1 MNISPVSNLNFNGNV
16 YINKIDTAKEI
27 AKIAKYFPESSD
39 IESFKN
45 DEQVKSFIGN
55 INTLKHRLETKTPDD
70 NRYEIIFNMG
80 SDDFDEY
87 IYSAY
92 VTVYDRNND
101 RSTMSY
107 VDLAQR
113 LSSTKINFNN
123 RSNGQRIWENAF
135 EPVTDSALKDAKRAQ
150 KQILP
155 PLDDSSYQKREIREL
170 NDKERY
176 VFDMLA

>member
-80 SDDFDEY
+80 SDDFETT
-87 IYSAY
+87 A
-92 VTVYDRNND
+92 R
-101 RSTMSY
+101 
-107 VDLAQR
+107 Q
-113 LSSTKINFNN
+113 
-123 RSNGQRIWENAF
+123 
-135 EPVTDSALKDAKRAQ
+135 
-150 KQILP
+150 
-155 PLDDSSYQKREIREL
+155 
-170 NDKERY
+170 
-176 VFDMLA
+176 

>member
-1 MNISPVSNLNFNGNV
+1 
-16 YINKIDTAKEI
+16 
-27 AKIAKYFPESSD
+27 
-39 IESFKN
+39 
-45 DEQVKSFIGN
+45 
-55 INTLKHRLETKTPDD
+55 
-70 NRYEIIFNMG
+70 MG

-87 IYSAY
+87 RYSAY